1 MTKGYNLL
9 FSVTL
14 QHAYYASGTAQD
26 LVLEPVGPTAA
37 FMRRNDVHAK
47 MDGAN
52 LIVFYGKEA
61 GLAPALAYLQ
71 GRNSLFFALR
81 SQNPYFFNITDI
93 PFFHSQTHRLYATNI
108 SKTPDS
114 SGTTSLTLTDF
125 AGEADLL
132 PNTAPVFKEL
142 QIPDTI
148 LGLVE
153 IAIGRQAGLVPLP
166 SADPQANPVEV
177 SRFNLTFESRKAN
190 WRYLVVNKSQLKI
203 EQMEVLDGRTQLSF
217 QQGTPRLLHGTDHL
231 ALPLSSVSTY
241 AIQERSPLRP
251 KLKISS
257 AEGSSISRTASTMID
272 LPTPDWRRIVPEM
285 VDGKQL
291 VFADMYVFL

>member
-14 QHAYYASGTAQD
+14 QHAFFTSGAAQN
-26 LVLEPVGPTAA
+26 LVLEPVGPTTA

-47 MDGAN
+47 MDGAE

-61 GLAPALAYLQ
+61 GLAPALAYAQ

-81 SQNPYFFNITDI
+81 CQNPYFFNITDI
-93 PFFHSQTHRLYATNI
+93 PFYHTQTHRLYATNI
-108 SKTPDS
+108 SKTPDP
-114 SGTTSLTLTDF
+114 GGATSLTLSET
-125 AGEADLL
+125 AAEADLL
-132 PNTAPVFKEL
+132 PNTAPVFNEL

-153 IAIGRQAGLVPLP
+153 IAIGRQPGLVPLP
-166 SADPQANPVEV
+166 AADPQAPPVDV
-177 SRFNLTFESRKAN
+177 TRFKLAFQSRKAN

-203 EQMEVLDGRTQLSF
+203 EQYEVFDGRTQLPF

-251 KLKISS
+251 KLKISA
-257 AEGSSISRTASTMID
+257 AEGNSINRNASTVID
-272 LPTPDWRRIVPEM
+272 LPTPDWRRIVPET